1 MARYS
6 PWRDAA
12 ARYPDVQIERCD
24 IAPVRGAWVQE
35 VSMILIDRSLNR
47 TQRDSTLAHELAH
60 IDLRHHEH
68 TPPDRWF
75 AARFELEA
83 DTLAARRLLDDIDDV
98 AEAMA
103 LHPQDL
109 ASAAEYLEV
118 TPGVLMRRIATLTR
132 AEQAIIVDRLE
143 RLDRSC

>member
-12 ARYPDVQIERCD
+12 TRYPDVQIERCD

-35 VSMILIDRSLNR
+35 VSVILIDRSLNR
-47 TQRDSTLAHELAH
+47 PQRNSTLAHELAH

-68 TPPDRWF
+68 TPPGRWF
-75 AARFELEA
+75 AARFEIEA
-83 DTLAARRLLDDIDDV
+83 DVLAARRLLDDVDEI

-109 ASAAEYLEV
+109 ASAADYLDT
-118 TPGVLMRRIATLTR
+118 TPEVLMRRLDVLTR
-132 AEQAIIVDRLE
+132 AEQAIIVDRLDRIE
-143 RLDRSC
+143 RSC